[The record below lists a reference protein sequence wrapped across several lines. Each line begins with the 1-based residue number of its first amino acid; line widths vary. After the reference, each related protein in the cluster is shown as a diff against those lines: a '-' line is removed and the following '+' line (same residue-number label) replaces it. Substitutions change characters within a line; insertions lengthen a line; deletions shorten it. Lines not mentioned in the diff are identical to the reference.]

1 MAHDKKARLR
11 AAAARLRAARQ
22 NLFDVH
28 RSTNAVRPIGTFPT
42 LAPEHKCWTRAMM
55 EYYEALGEFALAQAT
70 DGKSDSADL
79 DVNL

>member
-1 MAHDKKARLR
+1 
-11 AAAARLRAARQ
+11 
-22 NLFDVH
+22 
-28 RSTNAVRPIGTFPT
+28 
-42 LAPEHKCWTRAMM
+42 MM